1 MIRALPAP
9 QRMPRAERL
18 RLQRERAAR
27 LERSKRGVAARIF
40 RTLRE
45 QSEALR
51 ERRARIDDCPE
62 LRALIRIARAS
73 AQRRVE
79 FGGCVFTVRRK
90 FLFDTIHTASG
101 RHLVSIGGA
110 IFR

>member
-1 MIRALPAP
+1 MSRALPPAP
-9 QRMPRAERL
+9 HNSRAERL
-18 RLQRERAAR
+18 RLQREREAALAKRRNARR
-27 LERSKRGVAARIF
+27 LHRA
-40 RTLRE
+40 LRE

-62 LRALIRIARAS
+62 IRDLLRIAKES

-79 FGGCVFTVRRK
+79 FGGSVFSVRRK
-90 FLFDTIHTASG
+90 AVFSEIYTANG
-101 RHLVSIGGA
+101 RHLVSFGGE

>member
-1 MIRALPAP
+1 
-9 QRMPRAERL
+9 MPCAERL
-18 RLQRERAAR
+18 RLQREREAR
-27 LERSKRGVAARIF
+27 ARRSNAQRLHRA
-40 RTLRE
+40 LRE

-79 FGGCVFTVRRK
+79 FGGCVFTIRRK
-90 FLFDTIHTASG
+90 FLFDTIHAASG